1 MVQIELKKPKEAD
14 LCLRDI
20 NISRRHAEF
29 SWSASDGWSIT
40 NYSDNGIWVNKIGLV
55 KGTSTSLQSGD
66 LVVLSDLRDL
76 FGWHFHLRQSGVNKS
91 NNLKRS
97 EAADD
102 DEENQPSKKRRK
114 VGFVIK
120 ENSEQTRGREETS
133 RDLVQTL
140 QKKKEAAEM
149 KYAAI
154 KQAVAD
160 ASKESK
166 KKIECLVSERAML
179 LQRLEKKARE
189 GEARAEEER
198 LALEKEGGGEEGRLK
213 LEAKLLREREEASK
227 EREKM
232 LEAMEAKITEQ
243 KLKREEDLEEKDK
256 QLEVVRA
263 EKTAAE
269 SDRSRMEE
277 ELMRLK
283 TRLEA
288 KEAEE
293 CSKEEAHMK
302 FEEMKMRKEAELQE
316 EKERLARQLAEQEL
330 KEKETRKKEEEE
342 REREREAHAV
352 ELEALREEQSKRE
365 EEVRKRCQE
374 LEEKQALQVSI
385 EAEML
390 KQKEELDK
398 RKAEEEAFDTRAQE
412 EKVSALEREKEEVAQ
427 QLQLARQQAGRCESE
442 REEGKKELLGKLADT
457 LESQYQC
464 PTCLD
469 LFISPVSLNCG
480 HTYCWLCLAQWRRSS
495 GDLTRTTRGDL
506 GSCPQCRVPVQH
518 ENRVY
523 AIDQM
528 IEALL
533 GQLGPEKTEERAK
546 AIAERKDEEADFLAT
561 ATPKEKGRMRGGRGG
576 VSALVRGGGRGR
588 MEESEVF
595 GPGGRGG

>member
-120 ENSEQTRGREETS
+120 ENSEQTREEPSVS

-160 ASKESK
+160 AAKESK
-166 KKIECLVSERAML
+166 KKIESLVSERAML

-189 GEARAEEER
+189 GEAREEEER
-198 LALEKEGGGEEGRLK
+198 LALEKEGGGEEERLK

-243 KLKREEDLEEKDK
+243 KLKREEDLKEKDK

-277 ELMRLK
+277 ELKRLK
-283 TRLEA
+283 TQLEA
-288 KEAEE
+288 KEADE
-293 CSKEEAHMK
+293 CSKEEKYQK

-330 KEKETRKKEEEE
+330 REKETRRKEEEE
-342 REREREAHAV
+342 REREREAHAL

-365 EEVRKRCQE
+365 EEVKKRCQE
-374 LEEKQALQVSI
+374 LEEKQALQASV
-385 EAEML
+385 EAKMT
-390 KQKEELDK
+390 EELDK
-398 RKAEEEAFDTRAQE
+398 RKAEEEAFDTRAKE
-412 EKVSALEREKEEVAQ
+412 EKVAALEREKEEVAQ
-427 QLQLARQQAGRCESE
+427 QLQLARLQADRSESE

-469 LFISPVSLNCG
+469 LFISPVALNCG
-480 HTYCWLCLAQWRRSS
+480 HTYCWLCLARWRRSS
-495 GDLTRTTRGDL
+495 SDLTRTTRGDL
-506 GSCPQCRVPVQH
+506 GSCPQCRVAVQH

-528 IEALL
+528 IEALIA
-533 GQLGPEKTEERAK
+533 QLGAEKQEERAK

>member
-166 KKIECLVSERAML
+166 KKIETLVSERAML

-189 GEARAEEER
+189 GEAREEEER
-198 LALEKEGGGEEGRLK
+198 LALEKEGGGEEERLK

-232 LEAMEAKITEQ
+232 LEVMEAKITEQ
-243 KLKREEDLEEKDK
+243 KLKREEDLEGKDK

-277 ELMRLK
+277 ELKRLK
-283 TRLEA
+283 TQLEA
-288 KEAEE
+288 KEMDE
-293 CSKEEAHMK
+293 CSKEEKYQK

-330 KEKETRKKEEEE
+330 REKETRRKEEEE
-342 REREREAHAV
+342 REREREAHAL
-352 ELEALREEQSKRE
+352 ELEALRKEQSKRE
-365 EEVRKRCQE
+365 EEVKNRCQE
-374 LEEKQALQVSI
+374 LEEKQALQASV
-385 EAEML
+385 EAKMT
-390 KQKEELDK
+390 EELDK
-398 RKAEEEAFDTRAQE
+398 RKAEEEAFDTRAKE
-412 EKVSALEREKEEVAQ
+412 EKVAALEREKEEVAQ

-457 LESQYQC
+457 LEAQYQC

-469 LFISPVSLNCG
+469 LFISPVALNCG
-480 HTYCWLCLAQWRRSS
+480 HTYCWLCLARWRRSS
-495 GDLTRTTRGDL
+495 SDLTRTTRGDL
-506 GSCPQCRVPVQH
+506 GSCPQCRVAVQH

-528 IEALL
+528 IEALIA
-533 GQLGPEKTEERAK
+533 QLGAEKQEERAK
-546 AIAERKDEEADFLAT
+546 AIAEGKDEEADFLAT
-561 ATPKEKGRMRGGRGG
+561 ATPKEKGRMRGGGRGG
-576 VSALVRGGGRGR
+576 RGGALVRGGGTGR
-588 MEESEVF
+588 LE
-595 GPGGRGG
+595 

>member
-120 ENSEQTRGREETS
+120 ENSEQTREEPSVS

-149 KYAAI
+149 KYAAM
-154 KQAVAD
+154 KQAVTA
-160 ASKESK
+160 AAKESK
-166 KKIECLVSERAML
+166 RKIESLVSERVML
-179 LQRLEKKARE
+179 MEQLEKKARE

-198 LALEKEGGGEEGRLK
+198 LALEKEGGGEEERLK

-277 ELMRLK
+277 ELKRLK
-283 TRLEA
+283 TQLEA
-288 KEAEE
+288 KEADE
-293 CSKEEAHMK
+293 CSKEEEYQK

-316 EKERLARQLAEQEL
+316 EKERLARRLAEQEL
-330 KEKETRKKEEEE
+330 REKETRRKEEEE
-342 REREREAHAV
+342 REREREAHAL

-365 EEVRKRCQE
+365 EEVKKRCQE
-374 LEEKQALQVSI
+374 LEEKQALQASV
-385 EAEML
+385 EAKMT
-390 KQKEELDK
+390 EELDK
-398 RKAEEEAFDTRAQE
+398 RKAEEEAFDTRAKE
-412 EKVSALEREKEEVAQ
+412 EKVAALEREKEEVAQ
-427 QLQLARQQAGRCESE
+427 QLQLARLQADRSESE

-469 LFISPVSLNCG
+469 LFISPVALNCG
-480 HTYCWLCLAQWRRSS
+480 HTYCWLCLARWRRSS
-495 GDLTRTTRGDL
+495 SDLTRTTRGDL
-506 GSCPQCRVPVQH
+506 GSCPQCRVAVQH

-528 IEALL
+528 IEALIA
-533 GQLGPEKTEERAK
+533 QLGPEKQEERAK

-561 ATPKEKGRMRGGRGG
+561 ATPKEKGRMRGGGRGG
-576 VSALVRGGGRGR
+576 RGGALVRGGGTGR
-588 MEESEVF
+588 LE
-595 GPGGRGG
+595 